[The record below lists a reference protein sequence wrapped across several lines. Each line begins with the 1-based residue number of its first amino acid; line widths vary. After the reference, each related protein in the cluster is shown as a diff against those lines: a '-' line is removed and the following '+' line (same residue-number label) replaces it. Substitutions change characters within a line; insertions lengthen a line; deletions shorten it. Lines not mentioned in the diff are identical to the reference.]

1 MFQNEETPYPEQPKI
16 NGINENMPDNS
27 INPATGSSGTTPDV
41 EKDAMYT
48 VSSRIEGQDAG
59 AHNSTV
65 PNEPERRPSRQG
77 GSVGRG
83 LIYLIIVL
91 GLLVVIGGSIIAIF
105 GGFDTL
111 PMDSNKV
118 AVIYVQGVMIT
129 GNLPGGLGYATSEE
143 ISKSIQD
150 AADDGDVKAIVLRI
164 NSPGGSPAAAQEI
177 VAEIKKAQEKKPVVV
192 SMGDVAAS
200 AAYYISA
207 PADRIIANP
216 DSLTGSIGVIWMF
229 QDLSGFYEEEGV
241 DFYVAKSG
249 EFKDMGANWRG
260 LTDDEKQYS
269 EEVVLE
275 AFDRFIDEIASGRGL
290 SRSEVKDMA
299 DGRIYTGS
307 RAVELGLVDET
318 GNLYDAIDVAAELGG
333 IEGKPTVSYKN
344 KPSLSR
350 ILFGS
355 TEGTDDQSGSMVRYL
370 FKSNFGWIQA

>member
-1 MFQNEETPYPEQPKI
+1 MSVD
-16 NGINENMPDNS
+16 NGPMEGTELTSQIDTG
-27 INPATGSSGTTPDV
+27 PAGPTQAIVTKPGKKGS
-41 EKDAMYT
+41 
-48 VSSRIEGQDAG
+48 RAG
-59 AHNSTV
+59 RV
-65 PNEPERRPSRQG
+65 
-77 GSVGRG
+77 
-83 LIYLIIVL
+83 LIYLLVIAGLIII
-91 GLLVVIGGSIIAIF
+91 IGGSLFVIF
-105 GGFDTL
+105 GDFGTL

-150 AADDGDVKAIVLRI
+150 AADDKNVKAIVLRI
-164 NSPGGSPAAAQEI
+164 NSPGGTPAAAQEI
-177 VAEIKKAQEKKPVVV
+177 VTEIKKAQEHKPVVV

-207 PADRIIANP
+207 PADHIIANP
-216 DSLTGSIGVIWMF
+216 DTMTGSIGVIWVF
-229 QDLSGFYEEEGV
+229 ENSSEYFDEEGV

-249 EFKDMGANWRG
+249 DFKDMGANWRG

-275 AFDRFIDEIASGRGL
+275 AFDRFVDEIASGRGL

-307 RAVELGLVDET
+307 KAVELGLVDET
-318 GNLYDAIDVAAELGG
+318 GNLYDAIDVAAKLGG
-333 IEGKPTVSYKN
+333 IEGEPTVSYKN

-355 TEGTDDQSGSMVRYL
+355 TEGTDIQSKAMLRYL
-370 FKSNFGWIQA
+370 FESPFGRFEI

>member
-1 MFQNEETPYPEQPKI
+1 MFPQD
-16 NGINENMPDNS
+16 ENTDPRGMPVD
-27 INPATGSSGTTPDV
+27 
-41 EKDAMYT
+41 
-48 VSSRIEGQDAG
+48 EGQVGGTDLTSQIDTGPAG
-59 AHNSTV
+59 STQAIV
-65 PNEPERRPSRQG
+65 TKPRKKGSRA
-77 GSVGRG
+77 GRV
-83 LIYLIIVL
+83 LIYLLVIM
-91 GLLVVIGGSIIAIF
+91 GLLTIIGGSFFVIF
-105 GGFDTL
+105 GDIDTL

-118 AVIYVQGVMIT
+118 AVIYVQGTMIT

-143 ISKSIQD
+143 ISRSIQD
-150 AADDGDVKAIVLRI
+150 AAADKNVKAIVLRI
-164 NSPGGSPAAAQEI
+164 NSPGGTPSAAQEI
-177 VAEIKKAQEKKPVVV
+177 VSEVKKAQKDKPVVV

-207 PADRIIANP
+207 PADHIIANP
-216 DSLTGSIGVIWMF
+216 DTMTGSIGVIWVF
-229 QDLSGFYEEEGV
+229 ENSSEYFDEEGV

-249 EFKDMGANWRG
+249 DFKDMGANWRG

-269 EEVVLE
+269 EELVLE
-275 AFDRFIDEIASGRGL
+275 SYGRFIDEIASGRGL

-333 IEGKPTVSYKN
+333 IEGEPTVSYKN

-355 TEGTDDQSGSMVRYL
+355 TEGTDIQSELLVRYL
-370 FKSNFGWIQA
+370 YESPFGSFEA

>member
-1 MFQNEETPYPEQPKI
+1 MFQQD
-16 NGINENMPDNS
+16 ENTDQGS
-27 INPATGSSGTTPDV
+27 ISVD
-41 EKDAMYT
+41 
-48 VSSRIEGQDAG
+48 EGQMGATELTSQIDTRPAG
-59 AHNSTV
+59 PAEATV
-65 PNEPERRPSRQG
+65 PKSGKKGSRA
-77 GSVGRG
+77 GRV
-83 LIYLIIVL
+83 LIYLLVIV
-91 GLLVVIGGSIIAIF
+91 GLLIIIGGSLFVIF
-105 GGFDTL
+105 GDFDTL

-150 AADDGDVKAIVLRI
+150 AADDKNVKAIVLRI
-164 NSPGGSPAAAQEI
+164 NSPGGTPAAAQEI
-177 VAEIKKAQEKKPVVV
+177 VSEVKKAQEHKPVVV

-207 PADRIIANP
+207 PADHIIANP
-216 DSLTGSIGVIWMF
+216 DTMTGSIGVIWVF
-229 QDLSGFYEEEGV
+229 ENSSEYFDNEGV

-249 EFKDMGANWRG
+249 DFKDMGANWRG

-269 EEVVLE
+269 EEVILE
-275 AFDRFIDEIASGRGL
+275 VFDRFIDEIASGRGL

-318 GNLYDAIDVAAELGG
+318 GNLYDAIDVAAKLGG
-333 IEGKPTVSYKN
+333 IEGEPTVTYKN

-355 TEGTDDQSGSMVRYL
+355 TEGTDAQSESLVRYL
-370 FKSNFGWIQA
+370 YESPFGCFEA

>member
-1 MFQNEETPYPEQPKI
+1 MFQQD
-16 NGINENMPDNS
+16 ENTDQSGMPVD
-27 INPATGSSGTTPDV
+27 
-41 EKDAMYT
+41 
-48 VSSRIEGQDAG
+48 EGQMGGTELTSQIDTGPAG
-59 AHNSTV
+59 PTQAIVTK
-65 PNEPERRPSRQG
+65 PGKKGSRA
-77 GSVGRG
+77 GRV
-83 LIYLIIVL
+83 LIYLLVITGLIII
-91 GLLVVIGGSIIAIF
+91 IGGSLFVIF
-105 GGFDTL
+105 GDFDAM

-118 AVIYVQGVMIT
+118 AVIYVQGTMIT

-150 AADDGDVKAIVLRI
+150 AADDKNVKAIVLRI
-164 NSPGGSPAAAQEI
+164 NSPGGTPAAAQEI
-177 VAEIKKAQEKKPVVV
+177 VSEVKKAQEHKPVVV

-207 PADRIIANP
+207 PADHIIANP
-216 DSLTGSIGVIWMF
+216 DTMTGSIGVIWMF
-229 QDLSGFYEEEGV
+229 ENSSEYFDNEGV

-249 EFKDMGANWRG
+249 DFKDMGGNWRG

-275 AFDRFIDEIASGRGL
+275 VFDRFIDEIADGRGL

-333 IEGKPTVSYKN
+333 IKGKPTVSYRN

-370 FKSNFGWIQA
+370 FESPFGWIEA

>member
-1 MFQNEETPYPEQPKI
+1 MSVDNGQMEGTELTSQIDTGPAGPTQAIVPKP
-16 NGINENMPDNS
+16 GKK
-27 INPATGSSGTTPDV
+27 GS
-41 EKDAMYT
+41 
-48 VSSRIEGQDAG
+48 RAG
-59 AHNSTV
+59 RV
-65 PNEPERRPSRQG
+65 
-77 GSVGRG
+77 
-83 LIYLIIVL
+83 LIYLLVIVGLIII
-91 GLLVVIGGSIIAIF
+91 IGGSLFVIF
-105 GGFDTL
+105 GDFGTL

-118 AVIYVQGVMIT
+118 AVIYVQGIMIT

-150 AADDGDVKAIVLRI
+150 AADDKNVKAIVLRI
-164 NSPGGSPAAAQEI
+164 NSPGGTPAAAQEI
-177 VAEIKKAQEKKPVVV
+177 VTEIKKAQEHKPVVV

-207 PADRIIANP
+207 PADHIIANP
-216 DSLTGSIGVIWMF
+216 DTMTGSIGVIWVF
-229 QDLSGFYEEEGV
+229 ENSSKYFDEEGV
-241 DFYVAKSG
+241 EYYVAKSG
-249 EFKDMGANWRG
+249 DFKDMGANWRG

-269 EEVVLE
+269 EELVLE
-275 AFDRFIDEIASGRGL
+275 SYGRFIDEIASGRGL

-333 IEGKPTVSYKN
+333 IEGEPTVSYKN

-355 TEGTDDQSGSMVRYL
+355 TEGTDIQSELLVRYL
-370 FKSNFGWIQA
+370 YESPFGSFEA